1 MCIPFTAL
9 STVHA
14 LDGVTVTVTVQ
25 SNPARTM
32 ALLMR
37 GDTSNTTLGPKLTA
51 SKLRDYYARQIN
63 VSKVRAGGPG
73 WA

>member
-1 MCIPFTAL
+1 
-9 STVHA
+9 
-14 LDGVTVTVTVQ
+14 
-25 SNPARTM
+25 M

-51 SKLRDYYARQIN
+51 SKLRDYYARQIT